1 MTNQEADTRLK
12 GTFSKDKHE
21 ILYSE
26 CGNLNYNNMKD
37 IFKRGSILIRV
48 KEGGKESKT
57 QKPIKPKEPEK
68 IEEKSEDSIPQ
79 LTEQTKD
86 LKLEE

>member
-1 MTNQEADTRLK
+1 
-12 GTFSKDKHE
+12 
-21 ILYSE
+21 
-26 CGNLNYNNMKD
+26 MKD

-68 IEEKSEDSIPQ
+68 IEEKSEDSIP
-79 LTEQTKD
+79 
-86 LKLEE
+86 